1 MLRRDPRMFADVGY
15 LGVDVGLRVAE
26 DESVVDVYDDICIDA
41 IEEAISEGG
50 HQKCLLVVN
59 VE

>member
-1 MLRRDPRMFADVGY
+1 MFADVGY

-50 HQKCLLVVN
+50 HQKYLLVVN